1 MAADVRHIRK
11 KPMYKDI
18 VRFWQCVFPPR
29 LDARAVEE
37 IQNVLDDNE
46 YKVFSSMYT
55 IDQIHGYEV
64 YVEMLKYAAANDLD
78 IAPVL
83 GKAILLHDVGKNYL
97 GISVLDRV
105 IVGVFN
111 KLPAGFR
118 EQLLKLA
125 ILKPFASAYKKNAQ
139 HPEAGA
145 EILEK
150 NNIDPD
156 IIRLVRHHHDRDVCY
171 KELGTE
177 GQLIYAIDNYF

>member
-1 MAADVRHIRK
+1 MVVDVRHIRK

-18 VRFWQCVFPPR
+18 VRFWQCLFPR
-29 LDARAVEE
+29 SLDDKALS
-37 IQNVLDDNE
+37 IIKKVLDDNE
-46 YKVFSSMYT
+46 YRVFSSMYV

-64 YVEMLKYAAANDLD
+64 YTEMLKYAAANNLD

-105 IVGVFN
+105 IVGIFN
-111 KLPAGFR
+111 KLPAGMR
-118 EQLLKLA
+118 EKLLKAL
-125 ILKPFASAYKKNAQ
+125 ILKPFALAYNKNAQ

-145 EILEK
+145 QILEK
-150 NNIDPD
+150 NNIAPD

>member
-18 VRFWQCVFPPR
+18 VRFWQCLFPR
-29 LDARAVEE
+29 SLDEKALG
-37 IQNVLDDNE
+37 IIKKVLDDNE
-46 YKVFSSMYT
+46 YRVFSSMYT

-64 YVEMLKYAAANDLD
+64 YTEMLKYAAANNLD

-97 GISVLDRV
+97 GISVFDRV

-118 EQLLKLA
+118 EKLLKIF
-125 ILKPFASAYKKNAQ
+125 ILKPFASAYNKNAQ

-145 EILEK
+145 QILEK
-150 NNIDPD
+150 NNIGPD